1 MTQRPFEWHQ
11 RRDELPPVE
20 IVLEPRTITAV
31 ITRMA
36 TALIAVVRG
45 APSVEEVSDDQ

>member
-11 RRDELPPVE
+11 RRDDVPSVE
-20 IVLEPRTITAV
+20 VVLDPKPLTSV
-31 ITRMA
+31 IALMA

-45 APSVEEVSDDQ
+45 ETSVEEAGDDQ

>member
-1 MTQRPFEWHQ
+1 MEQRPFEWHQ
-11 RRDELPPVE
+11 RRDEVPRVE
-20 IVLEPRTITAV
+20 VVLEPKTITTV

-45 APSVEEVSDDQ
+45 AASVEEVGDDQ